1 MQADPTILRMKYA
14 QIVKLFAEH
23 TRISYEEALSKFYD
37 STTFKLI
44 SHGVADTHCFSM
56 TT

>member
-44 SHGVADTHCFSM
+44 SHGVADTHCFAM